1 MSDVHEGLN
10 LAVLRGSLSS
20 DPRSTDLPSGGRLV
34 RLEVT
39 TRTAAGTE
47 SVPVSWFDPPAAA
60 AALAAG
66 QEVVVTG
73 RVRRR
78 WWGSPTGPR
87 SRTEVVATT
96 VIPASQRARARRALE
111 AASSLLPGS

>member
-1 MSDVHEGLN
+1 MSEAHEGLN

-20 DPRSTDLPSGGRLV
+20 DPRSTDLPSGTRLV

-39 TRTAAGTE
+39 TRTPAGTE

-60 AALAAG
+60 AALTAG
-66 QEVVVTG
+66 QEVIVTG

-78 WWGSPTGPR
+78 WWGSPAGPR
-87 SRTEVVATT
+87 SQTEVVATT
-96 VIPASQRARARRALE
+96 VTPASQKVRARRTLE
-111 AASSLLPGS
+111 VATTLLADA